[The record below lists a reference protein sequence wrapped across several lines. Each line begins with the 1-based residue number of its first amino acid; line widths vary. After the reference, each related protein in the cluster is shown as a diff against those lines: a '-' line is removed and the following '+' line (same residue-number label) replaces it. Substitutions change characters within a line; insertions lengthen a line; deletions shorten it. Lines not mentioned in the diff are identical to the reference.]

1 MASEAS
7 REHSFVNAE
16 TALNFG
22 GKRKKKADC
31 PCLICSVEHRLA
43 KAFYKDI
50 VLFVFVSPIAHQD
63 II

>member
-1 MASEAS
+1 M
-7 REHSFVNAE
+7 NAE